1 MEIIN
6 IVIIVLSI
14 LMIILLFFIK
24 SSFENLIYK
33 VDKFDENEFIKSFK
47 DKNVIICG
55 NSPQFPNSFLKIKD
69 IPNKFIIRFNTV
81 LDHLS
86 LDEKTDVLFISHELL
101 EKYNKDEFNNWKNK
115 CKKCKIYYIESLI
128 PNNLVLNN
136 INKNDKINF
145 TSGFVCITYIFNHT
159 PKLTIVGFN
168 LPNDYKTPV
177 NWYREN
183 AMYEGHDINKEKIL
197 LEKLITENN
206 LIKI

>member
-1 MEIIN
+1 MKN
-6 IVIIVLSI
+6 L
-14 LMIILLFFIK
+14 IILFIAFLIFIIGVFLFFK
-24 SSFENLIYK
+24 SNFEEINK
-33 VDKFDENEFIKSFK
+33 VDKFDETEFINTL
-47 DKNVIICG
+47 KNKNIIICG

-86 LDEKTDVLFISHELL
+86 LDEKTDVLFVSHELL